1 MPAGAT
7 VFADDTGSWLS
18 RHGTSGTLVTMRS
31 AVVVALLFAAG
42 CKCRDD
48 KPRPLDA
55 TSCARLGDRTGEA
68 TFYDADGSGSCSF
81 GASPEDLL
89 VAAIN
94 GADWTGS
101 AHCGAC
107 VEVEGPA
114 GTVVVR
120 IVDKC
125 PGCADGD
132 LDLGREAFAEIAD
145 PERGRVPIQWR
156 FVGCDVDGPLRYRFK
171 DGSNPH
177 WTAFQVRNHR
187 HGIASVEARPARGEW
202 RTIPRESYNYFVTA
216 KGLGE
221 GPIAIRITDVHGQT
235 IEDDGITPGDATE
248 VASAAQ
254 LPECE

>member
-1 MPAGAT
+1 MRRAL
-7 VFADDTGSWLS
+7 WLAPV
-18 RHGTSGTLVTMRS
+18 LI
-31 AVVVALLFAAG
+31 AAG
-42 CKCRDD
+42 CKCSDD
-48 KPRPLDA
+48 KPPLDA
-55 TSCARLGDRTGEA
+55 TSCARLGDHTGEA

-81 GASPEDLL
+81 GASPDDLL

-125 PGCADGD
+125 PGCAEGD
-132 LDLGREAFAEIAD
+132 LDLSREAFAVIAD
-145 PERGRVPIQWR
+145 PELGRVPIRWAP
-156 FVGCDVDGPLRYRFK
+156 VGCDVEGPVRYRFK

-187 HGIASVEARPARGEW
+187 HGIATVEARRAGGEW
-202 RTIPRESYNYFVTA
+202 RSIGREPYNYFVTP
-216 KGLGE
+216 KGLGA